1 MISFILFVIVFIL
14 FIGLFIVMAV
24 LGFVR
29 SIFGFGKRKKKE
41 QSAEHDTFGKSAAPR
56 PKIFDKK
63 DGEYVDF
70 EEI

>member
-1 MISFILFVIVFIL
+1 MSFLFSIFIFVL
-14 FIGLFIVMAV
+14 FIGLFIIIAV

-29 SIFGFGKRKKKE
+29 SIFRFGKNKNPMQDNTQRDFE
-41 QSAEHDTFGKSAAPR
+41 QPAAK

-70 EEI
+70 EEVD

>member
-1 MISFILFVIVFIL
+1 MISFFLFVIFLIL
-14 FIGLFIVMAV
+14 FIGLFIVMVV

-29 SIFGFGKRKKKE
+29 SIFGFGKRKPKTRE
-41 QSAEHDTFGKSAAPR
+41 SENDHFGQSAAPR